1 MEIKIDVMALD
12 VLTPYQK
19 NVRKHTDKQI
29 DQIAASMRNFG
40 FTVPILQSENIIIAG
55 HGRYEAAKR
64 IYASGE
70 KIKLAN
76 GDVLPIGKIP
86 AIDCSKWTE
95 KQRRAYALADNRLNE
110 LSDWDNELL
119 AEELSFLDD
128 DIFDFDS
135 IGFSLPEID
144 DILGEPEDAI
154 NPEDEW
160 QNMPEFVQDDK
171 QPKRTIKVHFE
182 TEADVQA
189 FAKCVGQQITDRT
202 KYIWF
207 PYQEKNSLKDKRYIS
222 NAA

>member
-1 MEIKIDVMALD
+1 MMALD

-64 IYASGE
+64 IYASGV

-128 DIFDFDS
+128 DIFNFDS

-154 NPEDEW
+154 NPDDEW